1 MHPRMLA
8 SDAVCSGGTCP
19 AVYDD
24 DPGLRPGELAIVGKE
39 ARPGLAV
46 RLKDRI
52 APDEALVTISRRI
65 VAEALRP
72 ADVPVDLAELM
83 AAFETFAYSAFR
95 LETLQY
101 YAGTGR
107 DEQWEAL
114 VKAGRRFAAKTFQRV
129 HVIAEPLTAPMQ
141 QELTEGYGPNVAAGE
156 DIGIIVVDEKDVW
169 PDDVPRYDFWLFD
182 GDLLYEMDYGPG
194 GAWTGARHVRDPQR
208 ILDACRAREAALYR
222 AMSWQRYIAVRPELK
237 RRLAQ

>member
-8 SDAVCSGGTCP
+8 RDGGCSGGTCP

-24 DPGLRPGELAIVGKE
+24 DPDLLPDELAIVGTNMGV
-39 ARPGLAV
+39 GLGT
-46 RLKDRI
+46 RLRGRI
-52 APDEALVTISRRI
+52 ALDERAVIIKRAI

-83 AAFETFAYSAFR
+83 AALETFAYSAFR
-95 LETLQY
+95 LETLQH

-114 VKAGRRFAAKTFQRV
+114 VKAGRRFAGKTFQRV
-129 HVIAEPLTAPMQ
+129 HVITEPLTAAMQ

-156 DIGIIVVDEKDVW
+156 DIGIIVADDGTW
-169 PDDVPRYDFWLFD
+169 SDDVPRHDFWLFD
-182 GDLLYEMDYGPG
+182 GDLLYEMDYHPDGTW
-194 GAWTGARHVRDPQR
+194 AGARHVRDPQR
-208 ILDACRAREAALYR
+208 IIDACHAREVALYR
-222 AMSWQRYIAVRPELK
+222 ATSWHTYIAARPEL
-237 RRLAQ
+237 RHRIAQ